1 MKMTTWNREAGYVSV
16 VLFDNGTSA
25 AVSTKTYATKKG
37 AEAANT
43 RLQELCGEGYSNMN
57 LPYRTMIL
65 VKVGEI
71 YKCFSVWF
79 SIKKSLTIYTSV
91 VRL

>member
-57 LPYRTMIL
+57 LPYRTTNPEDGTVTVNYRTENL
-65 VKVGEI
+65 TVVK
-71 YKCFSVWF
+71 
-79 SIKKSLTIYTSV
+79 
-91 VRL
+91 